1 MIVVKF
7 IKVKKNSHSEKR
19 FIFFSEMEII
29 VKLIFSIS
37 TTVPNLSEYLFS
49 ALLLGS
55 VVMLFWTCVE
65 LFTVQERGELVY
77 K

>member
-1 MIVVKF
+1 
-7 IKVKKNSHSEKR
+7 
-19 FIFFSEMEII
+19 MEIT

>member
-1 MIVVKF
+1 
-7 IKVKKNSHSEKR
+7 
-19 FIFFSEMEII
+19 MEII

-37 TTVPNLSEYLFS
+37 TTVPKLSEYLFS